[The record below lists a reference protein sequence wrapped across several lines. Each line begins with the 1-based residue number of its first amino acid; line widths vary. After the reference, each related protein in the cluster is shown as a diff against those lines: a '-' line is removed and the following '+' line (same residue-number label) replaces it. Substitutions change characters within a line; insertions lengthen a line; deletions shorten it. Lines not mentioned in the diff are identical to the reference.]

1 MSRLG
6 KTEKTIFSI
15 AMLVLLAFSYFLYDD
30 SLLFP
35 KGHNDKL
42 ELIGDV
48 ATSQNDVR
56 RKNLDTFS
64 WLPASRTDAIYQ
76 NDSIFTGDRSEAII
90 RLQDG
95 TQIRIQPN
103 SLITLN
109 MKNGQM
115 ELDLRYGNLVGDLA
129 KGSSLVIKSGTEE
142 FKLDSSDKSQIQF
155 NKAHSGTVDL
165 KLLSGRARFSD
176 KKRTAGNTD
185 LTKDSVLAVS
195 KQGEIKKIDQPKIQV
210 TTADKELNYLRTN
223 PDDPM
228 AFEWQSTGD
237 VSRYEVEIAP
247 SEDFTA
253 VASSKQVPEKKASV
267 TDPLSP
273 GQYYWRVKAFD
284 RNGEVAAYST
294 PRKLSVST
302 LSPPVILTPQKAS
315 EISLELKAQPNEP
328 LTTVTEIKWSAPEQ
342 LKTFTYQISQDP
354 SFAQVAKEGQ
364 TTSFSALSPRLTNG
378 TYWVRVA
385 GQTEAKAPSPWSE
398 AVPFSVKLIAKQEP
412 KIARPILVS
421 RRIQFKVPSSKDR
434 NPAAEQ
440 APKLEWKPVLQSKDY
455 QVQVS
460 KDINFRRYET
470 YDVDNTKVSWSQY
483 KGGKTY
489 FRVLARGENGEVS
502 APSDIGLIDVLLN
515 SPVLQPFAPL
525 HAIGDSTT
533 TREANVYWS
542 EIPDAKSYLVE
553 IDKGDSFAQPEQYEF
568 KSNTGRLSLK
578 TPGEYKVR
586 VQALDEKNKPI
597 TDYSNVESLK
607 YSLHSPLIT
616 PVPLEPYNNVS
627 IFLQRTTEPSIW
639 VEWKRVK
646 GAEAYKIEISDKED
660 FSRIL
665 VSSAVASNR
674 FLIKD
679 KVPLGKLFW
688 RVRAQSKDETELSEW
703 TEKREFTIYH
713 QKNETF

>member
-35 KGHNDKL
+35 KSHNDKL

-64 WLPASRTDAIYQ
+64 WLPASRKDAIYQ

-90 RLQDG
+90 QLQDG

-129 KGSSLVIKSGTEE
+129 KGSSLVIKSGAEE
-142 FKLDSSDKSQIQF
+142 FKLEGNEKSKIQF

-165 KLLSGRARFSD
+165 KLLSGKARFSD
-176 KKRTAGNTD
+176 KKKSAKTD
-185 LTKDSVLAVS
+185 LSKDAVLAVS

-210 TTADKELNYLRTN
+210 ITADKALSYLRTN

-228 AFEWQSTGD
+228 HFEWKSTGD

-247 SEDFTA
+247 SEDFAA
-253 VASSKQVPEKKASV
+253 VASSKSVPEMKTEV
-267 TDPLSP
+267 TDPLAP
-273 GQYYWRVKAFD
+273 GQYFWRVKAFD
-284 RNGEVAAYST
+284 RNGEVAAYSV
-294 PRKLSVST
+294 PRKLSVNT
-302 LSPPVILTPQKAS
+302 LSPPTILAPQKAS
-315 EISLELKAQPNEP
+315 EISLELKPEPNGE
-328 LTTVTEIKWSAPEQ
+328 LATVTEIKWQAPAE

-354 SFAQVAKEGQ
+354 TFAQIVKEGQ
-364 TTSFSALSPRLTNG
+364 TTSFSALSPRLVSG

-385 GQTEAKAPSPWSE
+385 GQTAAQAYSSWSE
-398 AVPFSVKLIAKQEP
+398 AIPFSLKLVAKQEP
-412 KIARPILVS
+412 VLARPILVA
-421 RRIQFKVPSSKDR
+421 RRVQFKVPSNKDR

-460 KDINFRRYET
+460 KDINFKKFET

-489 FRVLARGENGEVS
+489 FRVLARGKNGEVS
-502 APSDIGLIDVLLN
+502 EPSDIGLINVQLN
-515 SPVLQPFAPL
+515 SPVLQPLAPL
-525 HAIGDSTT
+525 HSVGEASAP
-533 TREANVYWS
+533 REANIYWS
-542 EIPDAKSYLVE
+542 EIPEAKSYLVE
-553 IDKGDSFAQPEQYEF
+553 IDKGDSFTQPERYEF
-568 KSNTGRLSLK
+568 KNNTGRLTVK

-586 VQALDEKNKPI
+586 VQALDEKNKPL
-597 TDYSNVESLK
+597 TDFSNIESLK
-607 YSLHSPLIT
+607 YSFHSPLIT

-627 IFLQRTTEPSIW
+627 IFLQKTAEPSIW

-646 GAEAYKIEISDKED
+646 GAEAYRVEISDKED
-660 FSRIL
+660 FSRVL
-665 VSSAVASNR
+665 LSSAVSSNR

-679 KVPLGKLFW
+679 KVPLGKLYW